1 MVSCPTLMAARM
13 AFADV
18 VSVISKDAPGAGRL
32 IKFKMG
38 TCTVHSDLTI
48 KLAFKK
54 RLMLKISAI
63 SNDLNNILDEL
74 DTILDDP
81 YDRYLSGAQ
90 TLTATT
96 STIVYFYVN
105 SQ

>member
-1 MVSCPTLMAARM
+1 MHRIYTFGCINNDLRSESQN
-13 AFADV
+13 D
-18 VSVISKDAPGAGRL
+18 L

-74 DTILDDP
+74 HTILDDP